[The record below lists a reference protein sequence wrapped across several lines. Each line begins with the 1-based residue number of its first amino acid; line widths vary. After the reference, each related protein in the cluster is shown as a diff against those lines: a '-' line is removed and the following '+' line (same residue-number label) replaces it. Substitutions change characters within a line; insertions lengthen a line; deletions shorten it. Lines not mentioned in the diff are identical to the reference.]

1 MSYKD
6 YYQVLGIGRD
16 ASAEELQKAYRRL
29 AKKYHPDVSKEPDA
43 EDRFKELGE
52 AYEVLKDPEKR
63 RLYDKWGQHWKAI
76 SEGRQPPPGSPG
88 SSEFRFDFGDFDF
101 GGAGGGG
108 GSGGA
113 DFRSIFEQVF
123 GGQRQS
129 RPGHRRRPP
138 PRGRPKDHETT
149 LTLSVKAAYDG
160 GPRDIQFV
168 DAMTGEPK
176 RLTVNVPGGVRSGQR
191 IRLSGQAGGGG
202 DLYLVVEIANGDLFR
217 IEGDDVTT
225 PLKVSPSEAVLGGT
239 APLTTL
245 DGNVR
250 VKIPPGSS
258 TGRRIRLRGRGYP
271 GKGGRRGDL
280 FAEIQVVV
288 PSEPTDEEKKLYAQ
302 LAEVSPFDPRD

>member
-129 RPGHRRRPP
+129 
-138 PRGRPKDHETT
+138 
-149 LTLSVKAAYDG
+149 LSVKAAYDG

>member
-1 MSYKD
+1 MTYKD
-6 YYQVLGIGRD
+6 YYQVLGVGRD

-52 AYEVLKDPEKR
+52 AWEVLKDPEKR
-63 RLYDKWGQHWKAI
+63 RLYDKWGPHWKAI
-76 SEGRQPPPGSPG
+76 SEGRQPPPGGPG
-88 SSEFRFDFGDFDF
+88 SSEFRFDFGDLGF
-101 GGAGGGG
+101 GGSEGG
-108 GSGGA
+108 

-123 GGQRQS
+123 GGRG
-129 RPGHRRRPP
+129 PGGPGGRRRRPG
-138 PRGRPKDHETT
+138 RARPKDHETT
-149 LTLSVKAAYDG
+149 LALSVQAAYEG

-168 DAMTGEPK
+168 DSITGEPK
-176 RLTVNVPGGVRSGQR
+176 RLTVNVPAGVRAGQR
-191 IRLSGQAGGGG
+191 IRLSGQAGGGA
-202 DLYLVVEIANGDLFR
+202 DLYLVVEVKSGEPFR

-225 PLKVSPSEAVLGGT
+225 PLRISPSEAVLGGT

-258 TGRRIRLRGRGYP
+258 SGRRIRLRGRGYP

-280 FAEIQVVV
+280 YAEIQVMV
-288 PSEPTDEEKKLYAQ
+288 PSEPTEEEKSLYAR
-302 LAEVSPFDPRD
+302 LAEVTRFDPRE